1 VTSDQAP
8 RQNRKGHPCPP
19 WCVTDHDEELV
30 PGHFTEGHGGEGEAL
45 NVSGHNWV
53 TARACHVMSRQP
65 EVQVTL
71 SGVGSVFV
79 APPAAE
85 DLAGLVDALA
95 DAAPADV
102 RQLAAAIRQAA
113 AQITAPPPEDSAKCS
128 DHWPVLDSEVGWY
141 CAACGSD
148 APPAGQGGQA

>member
-1 VTSDQAP
+1 
-8 RQNRKGHPCPP
+8 
-19 WCVTDHDEELV
+19 
-30 PGHFTEGHGGEGEAL
+30 
-45 NVSGHNWV
+45 V
-53 TARACHVMSRQP
+53 TARACHVTSRQP

-79 APPAAE
+79 APPAAQ
-85 DLAGLVDALA
+85 DLASLIDALA

-113 AQITAPPPEDSAKCS
+113 AQIAAPPPEERAPCP
-128 DHWPVLDSEVGWY
+128 DHRPVLDSEASWY

-148 APPAGQGGQA
+148 AGGAQ

>member
-1 VTSDQAP
+1 VTESQP
-8 RQNRKGHPCPP
+8 TRTNRDGHPCPP
-19 WCVTDHDEELV
+19 WCVVDHDEELV
-30 PGHFTEGHGGEGEAL
+30 PGHFTQSHGGEGESL

-53 TARACHVMSRQP
+53 TARPAHVLSRQP

-85 DLAGLVDALA
+85 DLASLVDALA

-102 RQLAAAIRQAA
+102 RQLAAAIRKAA
-113 AQITAPPPEDSAKCS
+113 GQITA
-128 DHWPVLDSEVGWY
+128 
-141 CAACGSD
+141 
-148 APPAGQGGQA
+148 AGGAQ